1 LHKPAVGQSEPSRA
15 AKHCPKLAQRERRRE
30 NSLALIVCEDKEKKM
45 SSLYTKN
52 YSNTPEMVTIPAF
65 CVPAEVSAELAAK
78 RAAQLE
84 WMRSKGI
91 QYILGQPIERHT
103 PYPEHRRAA

>member
-1 LHKPAVGQSEPSRA
+1 ML
-15 AKHCPKLAQRERRRE
+15 
-30 NSLALIVCEDKEKKM
+30 
-45 SSLYTKN
+45 
-52 YSNTPEMVTIPAF
+52 TIPAF
-65 CVPAEVSAELAAK
+65 CVPAEESSELLAK

-103 PYPEHRRAA
+103 PYPEQQRAA

>member
-1 LHKPAVGQSEPSRA
+1 
-15 AKHCPKLAQRERRRE
+15 
-30 NSLALIVCEDKEKKM
+30 M
-45 SSLYTKN
+45 SSLFTRN
-52 YSNTPEMVTIPAF
+52 YSNTPEMLTIPAF
-65 CVPAEVSAELAAK
+65 CVPAEESAELTAK
-78 RAAQLE
+78 RTAQLE